1 VLYTCQLQIYPFI
14 VVGAFLPIRARKEGE
29 IVRTRNP
36 IQPDFDTAFIILDA
50 QPPPLY
56 HPHPRPSPSTS
67 ISQGENVKKGRKTKR
82 SKKEKLQM
90 EKTSR
95 QGIRN

>member
-1 VLYTCQLQIYPFI
+1 MESPIPPPFS
-14 VVGAFLPIRARKEGE
+14 P
-29 IVRTRNP
+29 TRFRLASGSGNVALH
-36 IQPDFDTAFIILDA
+36 FSMSAFIILDA

-56 HPHPRPSPSTS
+56 HPHPRTSPSTS
-67 ISQGENVKKGRKTKR
+67 ISQGENVKKERKTKR
-82 SKKEKLQM
+82 SKKEELQM